1 MLRYLTNEVCSSS
14 SNFKPSETN
23 AFLEKC
29 NTSLYKKAT
38 NDTNLLLYKRCL
50 FMTFDEY
57 TSDKIHINNNI
68 CCRVLDSVN
77 ENAFKATIQTE
88 LEYIRGNLL
97 RPSYLKIP
105 LPIYA
110 MVAKKLETIKNDDVF
125 NGNYTV
131 VLYIPNL
138 FNYNGDGSEYSLFPS
153 LDAFSKQ
160 NRWMELMT
168 SKSSKFL
175 DIIEIGSLKEN
186 ADKIKKQNYLRT
198 DLTASCY
205 NMGCVSAE
213 RESFLIPSYSTNDAE
228 LSLSADNLS
237 PYYPKKCLKTPY
249 YDKHMMEFSP
259 EDEIRFRGTGDVL
272 ADGFDVKAHCSPENR
287 KKYEGEAK
295 KDKERFDVF
304 LCKQIETCKK
314 YDGGGEGRG
323 DPKYDNEYD
332 RIVCKNNDK
341 KKVEMLLSDFYRKHI
356 DSGTDKENYSADYN
370 DNILKELAFRKSKY
384 PGPGK
389 IQEIVFSMFRLNE
402 ALFDDGGDLFCY
414 MPWGN
419 ILLKQDY
426 VMNESETIEI
436 DKRPFKSF
444 DGVFEMK
451 FDNEG
456 YLAIF
461 RNRQVVSRIPNQ
473 RRGFRCYTRRVITFE
488 NTSIVIHG
496 YDEHNNY
503 DQRGYISLDL
513 KAIHGTPASIIL
525 SNRGNLR
532 LYDLGI
538 NRKM

>member
-1 MLRYLTNEVCSSS
+1 
-14 SNFKPSETN
+14 
-23 AFLEKC
+23 
-29 NTSLYKKAT
+29 
-38 NDTNLLLYKRCL
+38 
-50 FMTFDEY
+50 MTFDEY

-314 YDGGGEGRG
+314 YEGRG

-384 PGPGK
+384 PGLGK

-402 ALFDDGGDLFCY
+402 ALFQDGGDLFCY

-488 NTSIVIHG
+488 TTSIVIHG